1 MTTGGSTLAEDV
13 LVAVDH
19 GLEADALVQLEA
31 DLLMMIIVV
40 VVVDIITVE
49 GEGWKSG
56 KTSWNT
62 EFKTK

>member
-1 MTTGGSTLAEDV
+1 MTTGGSTLTEDV

-40 VVVDIITVE
+40 VVDDIITVE

-56 KTSWNT
+56 ETPWNT
-62 EFKTK
+62 KFKTK

>member
-40 VVVDIITVE
+40 VVDIITVE

>member
-40 VVVDIITVE
+40 VVVAIITVK

-56 KTSWNT
+56 KTSRNT
-62 EFKTK
+62 KFKRK